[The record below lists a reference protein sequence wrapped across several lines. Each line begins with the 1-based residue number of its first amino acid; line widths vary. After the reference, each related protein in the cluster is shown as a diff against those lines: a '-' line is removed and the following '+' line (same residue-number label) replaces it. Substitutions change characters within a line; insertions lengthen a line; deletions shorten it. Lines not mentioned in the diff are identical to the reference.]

1 MASTA
6 VKPRSLL
13 GKLLLV
19 AGIGL
24 LALWAYYFV
33 SLARPTDV
41 WDLSPPPVA
50 LALIVVGVRFAGLG
64 ELILAQGGVSYKRDL
79 VLALALGTLAELS
92 LWAFL
97 YFVVDGDPE
106 TAERWIA
113 LERLQEP
120 GVKMGLTLF
129 RYSYSHLGVRL
140 DPYAVSV
147 GVLLIQAA
155 IWSSAAFALLRIA
168 RFFSTRHSTN
178 LPRRPEPAR

>member
-33 SLARPTDV
+33 SLVRPTDV
-41 WDLSPPPVA
+41 WDLSPLPVA
-50 LALIVVGVRFAGLG
+50 LALIVVGVRFAGFG

-79 VLALALGTLAELS
+79 VLALPLGTLAELS

-106 TAERWIA
+106 SAERWNA
-113 LERLQEP
+113 LERLQDP
-120 GVKMGLTLF
+120 AINMGLAVY
-129 RYSYSHLGVRL
+129 RYSYAHGVRL
-140 DPYAVSV
+140 DPYMVSIGCLV
-147 GVLLIQAA
+147 ILIA
-155 IWSSAAFALLRIA
+155 IWSLAAFALLRIA

>member
-24 LALWAYYFV
+24 FALWTYYFV
-33 SLARPTDV
+33 NLLRPIDL
-41 WDLSPPPVA
+41 WDFCPLPVA
-50 LALIVVGVRFAGLG
+50 LALIALGIRFAGLG
-64 ELILAQGGVSYKRDL
+64 ELTLAQRAVSYKRDL
-79 VLALALGTLAELS
+79 VVALALGTLAELS

-97 YFVVDGDPE
+97 YFVVGSDPE
-106 TAERWIA
+106 MAERYIA
-113 LERLQEP
+113 LERLQDP
-120 GVKMGLTLF
+120 AINMGLAVY
-129 RYSYSHLGVRL
+129 RYSYAHGVRL
-140 DPYAVSV
+140 DPYIVSIGCLV
-147 GVLLIQAA
+147 ILIA
-155 IWSSAAFALLRIA
+155 IWSLAAFALLRIA